1 MRAYARLARV
11 SSLRYRRVVVKLSG
25 RAFAG
30 DAAFGLD
37 SQALGYVADQLIAA
51 RELGVEE
58 AVVVGGGN
66 FFRGNVADEWDIE
79 RAEADNIGMLGT
91 VMNGILLRGVLKHR
105 GLEDVRLMTALP
117 MTSMAEPFIR
127 LRALS
132 HLEREQMVLLAC
144 GIGQP
149 YVTTDYPA
157 VQRAIELSAEAILLA
172 KHGTDG
178 IYDRDPRK
186 EPGAL
191 RYDSLGYTDVLERD
205 LRVMDQ
211 AGDRAR
217 ARLRAAAARVRLRR
231 ARRDLGDLPR
241 REPRH
246 LHLPGDDARQVSGR
260 AGRLSPAGGGR
271 LRPAQS
277 ARLSVGGAR
286 PGAGSIAEA
295 SAARPIQIQAPCAR

>member
-1 MRAYARLARV
+1 V
-11 SSLRYRRVVVKLSG
+11 PSLRYRRVIVKLSG

-30 DAAFGLD
+30 AAPFGLD
-37 SQALGYVADQLIAA
+37 SAALNYVADELILA

-66 FFRGNVADEWDIE
+66 FFRGNAADEWSIE

-91 VMNGILLRGVLKHR
+91 VMNGILLRGVLNHR

-117 MTSMAEPFIR
+117 MPSMAEPFIR

-132 HLEREQMVLLAC
+132 HLERDRLVLLAC

-157 VQRAIELSAEAILLA
+157 VQRAIELRADAILLA

-186 EPGAL
+186 EAGAH
-191 RYDSLGYTDVLERD
+191 RYDSLGYNDVLERD

-211 AGDRAR
+211 AAIVLAR
-217 ARLRAAAARVRLRR
+217 
-231 ARRDLGDLPR
+231 DHELP
-241 REPRH
+241 
-246 LHLPGDDARQVSGR
+246 LHVFDFDERGAISAICCGENRGTYI
-260 AGRLSPAGGGR
+260 SPSTT
-271 LRPAQS
+271 LVKS
-277 ARLSVGGAR
+277 AVAPVG
-286 PGAGSIAEA
+286 
-295 SAARPIQIQAPCAR
+295 

>member
-1 MRAYARLARV
+1 M

-30 DAAFGLD
+30 QASFGLD
-37 SQALGYVADQLIAA
+37 STALAYVADELIAA
-51 RELGVEE
+51 SELGVEE

-66 FFRGNVADEWDIE
+66 FFRGNVADDWDIE
-79 RAEADNIGMLGT
+79 RAEADNMGMLGT

-105 GLEDVRLMTALP
+105 GLDDVRVMTAFP
-117 MTSMAEPFIR
+117 IPSMAEPFIR

-132 HLEREQMVLLAC
+132 HLERDRLVLLAG

-157 VQRAIELSAEAILLA
+157 VQRAIELRADAILLA

-186 EPGAL
+186 EAGAH
-191 RYDSLGYTDVLERD
+191 RYDSLGYKDVLERD

-211 AGDRAR
+211 AAIVLAR
-217 ARLRAAAARVRLRR
+217 
-231 ARRDLGDLPR
+231 DYELP
-241 REPRH
+241 
-246 LHLPGDDARQVSGR
+246 LHVFDFDEKGAISAICQGENRGTYI
-260 AGRLSPAGGGR
+260 SPSTT
-271 LRPAQS
+271 L
-277 ARLSVGGAR
+277 VK
-286 PGAGSIAEA
+286 
-295 SAARPIQIQAPCAR
+295 SAATVG

>member
-1 MRAYARLARV
+1 MA
-11 SSLRYRRVVVKLSG
+11 SLRYRRVVIKLSG

-30 DAAFGLD
+30 AAAFGLD
-37 SQALGYVADQLIAA
+37 SKALAYVADQLIAA

-79 RAEADNIGMLGT
+79 RAEADNMGMLGT

-105 GLEDVRLMTALP
+105 GLDDARVMTAFP
-117 MTSMAEPFIR
+117 IPSMAEPFIR

-132 HLEREQMVLLAC
+132 HLERDRLVLLAG

-157 VQRAIELSAEAILLA
+157 VQRAIELRADAILLA

-191 RYDSLGYTDVLERD
+191 RYDSLGYNDVLERD

-211 AGDRAR
+211 AAIVLAR
-217 ARLRAAAARVRLRR
+217 DYALPLHVFDFDE
-231 ARRDLGDLPR
+231 RDAISAICLGENR
-241 REPRH
+241 
-246 LHLPGDDARQVSGR
+246 GTYI
-260 AGRLSPAGGGR
+260 SPSTT
-271 LRPAQS
+271 LVQS
-277 ARLSVGGAR
+277 AATAVG
-286 PGAGSIAEA
+286 
-295 SAARPIQIQAPCAR
+295 

>member
-1 MRAYARLARV
+1 VA
-11 SSLRYRRVVVKLSG
+11 SLRYRRVVIKLSG

-30 DAAFGLD
+30 AAPFGLD
-37 SQALGYVADQLIAA
+37 SKALGYVADQLIAA

-79 RAEADNIGMLGT
+79 RAEADNMGMLGT

-105 GLEDVRLMTALP
+105 GLDDVRVMTAFP
-117 MTSMAEPFIR
+117 IPSMAEPFIR
-127 LRALS
+127 LRAVS
-132 HLEREQMVLLAC
+132 HLERDRLVLLAG

-157 VQRAIELSAEAILLA
+157 VQRAIELRADAILLA

-186 EPGAL
+186 DPGAL
-191 RYDSLGYTDVLERD
+191 RYDSLGYNDVLERD

-211 AGDRAR
+211 AAIVLAR
-217 ARLRAAAARVRLRR
+217 DYALPLHVFDFDEHGAISAICLGENRGTYISPSTTLVQSAAA
-231 ARRDLGDLPR
+231 P
-241 REPRH
+241 
-246 LHLPGDDARQVSGR
+246 
-260 AGRLSPAGGGR
+260 
-271 LRPAQS
+271 
-277 ARLSVGGAR
+277 VG
-286 PGAGSIAEA
+286 
-295 SAARPIQIQAPCAR
+295 

>member
-1 MRAYARLARV
+1 VAP
-11 SSLRYRRVVVKLSG
+11 LRYRRVIVKLSG

-30 DAAFGLD
+30 AAAFGLD
-37 SQALGYVADQLIAA
+37 STALGNVADQLIAA
-51 RELGVEE
+51 RALGVEE

-79 RAEADNIGMLGT
+79 RAEADNMGMLGT

-105 GLEDVRLMTALP
+105 GLEDVRVMTAFP
-117 MTSMAEPFIR
+117 IPSMAEPFIR

-132 HLEREQMVLLAC
+132 HLERDRLVLLAG

-157 VQRAIELSAEAILLA
+157 VQRAIELRADAILLA

-186 EPGAL
+186 DPGAR
-191 RYDSLGYTDVLERD
+191 RYDSLGYNDVLERD

-211 AGDRAR
+211 AAIVLAR
-217 ARLRAAAARVRLRR
+217 DYALPLHVFDFDE
-231 ARRDLGDLPR
+231 RDAISAICLGENR
-241 REPRH
+241 
-246 LHLPGDDARQVSGR
+246 GTYI
-260 AGRLSPAGGGR
+260 SPSTT
-271 LRPAQS
+271 LVQS
-277 ARLSVGGAR
+277 AATPVG
-286 PGAGSIAEA
+286 
-295 SAARPIQIQAPCAR
+295 

>member
-1 MRAYARLARV
+1 M

-30 DAAFGLD
+30 AADFGLD
-37 SQALGYVADQLIAA
+37 SHSLGYVADQLIAA
-51 RELGVEE
+51 REMGVEE

-66 FFRGNVADEWDIE
+66 FFRGNVADDWDIE

-105 GLEDVRLMTALP
+105 GLHDVRLMTALP
-117 MTSMAEPFIR
+117 MPSMAEPFIR
-127 LRALS
+127 LRAVA
-132 HLEREQMVLLAC
+132 HLEQKRMVLLGC

-157 VQRAIELSAEAILLA
+157 VQRAIELNADAILLA

-186 EPGAL
+186 DPGAM
-191 RYDSLGYTDVLERD
+191 RYDSLGYKDVLERD

-211 AGDRAR
+211 QAIVLAR
-217 ARLRAAAARVRLRR
+217 DYGLPLHVFDFDERDAISAICRGENRGTYISPETTLVTTPVAA
-231 ARRDLGDLPR
+231 
-241 REPRH
+241 
-246 LHLPGDDARQVSGR
+246 
-260 AGRLSPAGGGR
+260 
-271 LRPAQS
+271 
-277 ARLSVGGAR
+277 
-286 PGAGSIAEA
+286 
-295 SAARPIQIQAPCAR
+295 